1 MVFMKNL
8 ITNCQRIIY
17 DNPNKWGKKYLDV
30 NKERAKLTLK
40 NIPRGVGKIL
50 DLGSGDGLIFNILKY
65 NGYNLFAFDISISAL
80 QKIES
85 KNVIQGT
92 ANHLPFASN
101 TFDLISACE
110 VLEHIPCGLFKSVLN
125 EIERV
130 CRKYILIT
138 VPYRENLE
146 INFARCEACGSIFNG
161 AYHVRSFNK
170 RDLESLFY
178 NFECIRVDRIVNVLN
193 PDRTVSFELFIRHHL
208 ARDYLYY
215 GPSVKCP
222 LCLSAVNNKPGRNW
236 CGWIAAGMR
245 YIYRLIYRK
254 KSTLWYMAV
263 YKKIET

>member
-1 MVFMKNL
+1 MKNL
-8 ITNCQRIIY
+8 IANWQRIIY
-17 DNPNKWGKKYLDV
+17 DNPNKWGKKHLDV
-30 NKERAKLTLK
+30 NKKRAKLTLI
-40 NIPRGVGKIL
+40 NIPKEVKSIL
-50 DLGSGDGLIFNILKY
+50 DLGSGDGLIFNVLNN

-92 ANHLPFASN
+92 ANQLPFASN

-110 VLEHIPCGLFKSVLN
+110 VLEHIPGGLFKSVLN

-130 CRKYILIT
+130 SRKYILIT

-146 INFARCEACGSIFNG
+146 INFARCQACGCIFNG
-161 AYHVRSFNK
+161 AYHVRSFK
-170 RDLESLFY
+170 KKDLEPLFD
-178 NFECIRVDRIVNVLN
+178 NFKCIRIYRIVNVLN

-208 ARDYLYY
+208 AKDYLYY

-222 LCLSAVNNKPGRNW
+222 LCLSAINNKPGRNW

-245 YIYRLIYRK
+245 YIYRFLYRK
-254 KSTLWYMAV
+254 KNTLWYMAV
-263 YKKIET
+263 FKKMTP